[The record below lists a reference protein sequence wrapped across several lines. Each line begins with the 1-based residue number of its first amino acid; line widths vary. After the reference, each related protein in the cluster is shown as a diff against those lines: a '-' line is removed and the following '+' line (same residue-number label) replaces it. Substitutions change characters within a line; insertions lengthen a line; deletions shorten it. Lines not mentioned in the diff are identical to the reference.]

1 MRLLQERRRAWRT
14 LDFKRCI
21 SVPTPGDCH
30 AYELVG
36 GMFAKAM
43 NPHTD
48 AATAPTT
55 FPLNPGSRHF
65 SFVTLP
71 SAERGR
77 DGGPKCEMV
86 VREDVGLL
94 CRDFG
99 IDPTQDLIALVE
111 QPDLYVMR
119 FCFTM
124 AGETCL
130 IAVFHPTCRE
140 KPSITIHLRSISTNK
155 AHPFA
160 TVPVLTQMI
169 KSSFDGA
176 VIQICDDI
184 IAILVRV
191 HTTPRLFI
199 WQWTTGKQLVVSNF
213 LGTLTL
219 WC

>member
-124 AGETCL
+124 TCETCL
-130 IAVFHPTCRE
+130 IPFFRPHMQRETLHYHSPPIDFHQQ
-140 KPSITIHLRSISTNK
+140 SASL
-155 AHPFA
+155 
-160 TVPVLTQMI
+160 
-169 KSSFDGA
+169 
-176 VIQICDDI
+176 CDC
-184 IAILVRV
+184 
-191 HTTPRLFI
+191 P
-199 WQWTTGKQLVVSNF
+199 
-213 LGTLTL
+213 GTHANDKVEL
-219 WC
+219 